1 MSPTGAT
8 PMSPLPLL
16 ASWLISVAQA
26 QDTLTARIVP
36 SHPRPGERV
45 YVELEY
51 SHGGSGP
58 VSVPMRALD
67 PVVVTGELAL
77 VGGRPEVIVEM
88 ISPSAPIPASDVVWT
103 TLRPGEPL
111 RRVLVLGDALE
122 ACAPGC
128 PAGRYD
134 LSLSLTPLA
143 VTGAAE
149 DQLVPAPPPVSVQ
162 FEVIGEAVGVEA
174 EGTLTTTLKR
184 VKVRPEGV
192 TARVVVTNIS
202 ELPLRVPKEDDAVLT
217 SCSLWWRDG
226 AGVGVEA
233 GSMSTVG
240 VGGQRSLDES
250 STVSL
255 APGASRVYDVAC
267 TAGAPDGVHLVE
279 LELRLRPIAPFVP
292 TTSPQDGVALYWTGS
307 LRATRPD

>member
-1 MSPTGAT
+1 
-8 PMSPLPLL
+8 MSPLPLFALWL
-16 ASWLISVAQA
+16 APFAQA

-45 YVELEY
+45 YVEVEY
-51 SHGGSGP
+51 RHGGP
-58 VSVPMRALD
+58 DAVQVPTGALD

-77 VGGRPEVIVEM
+77 VGGRPEVIVNVV
-88 ISPSAPIPASDVVWT
+88 SPSAPIPAAEVVWT

-111 RRVLVLGDALE
+111 RRVLVLGDALA

-134 LSLSLTPLA
+134 LSLSLTPLV
-143 VTGAAE
+143 VTGADD
-149 DQLVPAPPPVSVQ
+149 DQHLPAPPPVSLQ
-162 FEVIGEAVGVEA
+162 FEVIAEALGVEA
-174 EGTLTTTLKR
+174 EGVLTAKLKR
-184 VKVRPEGV
+184 VKVSPEGV
-192 TARVVVTNIS
+192 TARAVVTNVS
-202 ELPLRVPKEDDAVLT
+202 ALPLRVPNEDGAVLT

-250 STVSL
+250 RTVSL

-267 TAGAPDGVHLVE
+267 SAGAPDGVHLVE
-279 LELRLRPIAPFVP
+279 LTLRLRPIAPFVP
-292 TTSPQDGVALYWTGS
+292 TTGPNDDVALYWTGS
-307 LRATRPD
+307 LTATRPD